1 MPELDRFEKSFRR
14 GWIRPYRLARSGTA
28 SDYETSD
35 AIITALCQSL
45 RDFGGVPGFEETAE
59 ILDSRGN
66 RPAWAQFAAIEE
78 VPKLHGGHRHTE
90 IAAQVAKSILV
101 QQAAENGPRS
111 DQSLVEEFATRTCH
125 SLLDHY
131 FFANARS
138 KLIAQGVHVDH
149 VAAREWQ
156 SGAADLLSSRIEQI
170 AKQLINDPRATALRA
185 PKRTAPR
192 RSTEDLLD
200 DNLLS
205 EEPGPVDVLTAEA
218 AL

>member
-1 MPELDRFEKSFRR
+1 MAK
-14 GWIRPYRLARSGTA
+14 
-28 SDYETSD
+28 
-35 AIITALCQSL
+35 
-45 RDFGGVPGFEETAE
+45 

-66 RPAWAQFAAIEE
+66 RPAWTQFAAIEE
-78 VPKLHGGHRHTE
+78 TLKMYGGHRHTE
-90 IAAQVAKSILV
+90 IAAHAARSILV
-101 QQAAENGPRS
+101 QQAAGSGPRS

-125 SLLDHY
+125 SLLEHY
-131 FFANARS
+131 FFADARS
-138 KLIAQGVHVDH
+138 KLIAQGVHIDH

-156 SGAADLLSSRIEQI
+156 SGAEDLLSSRIEQI

-205 EEPGPVDVLTAEA
+205 EEQEPAGVLLQVGTP
-218 AL
+218 